1 MKTTSRLCRDEDSVS
16 AAVATV
22 LLFGGVLSI
31 IGMMMVS
38 MVPVIEELEGAVE
51 RHDMSAQLALLA
63 HKTSQLSETGMPG
76 DSTSAELIPVDG
88 NLVWDRLRG
97 GMWYSATWG
106 EDMSLRAKN
115 VVDFDD
121 EFEIRHPETETAV
134 VCTTDLRLGINRPYY
149 YDIPEHTET
158 LLITAK
164 PGIALP
170 LGPIGITMLGDNGY
184 EFSSE
189 LLVDDVFSTNFIVPV
204 EHLTIKSTHE
214 LNILALA
221 GEEGATYIPPNQPDA
236 ANKLGRSWSIPL
248 PTGLSKVYVTSKDA
262 NEVSVILGE
271 QSSTYFGIPDE
282 IARTGTSVEVSFNQS
297 TESVAHIFTSSLS
310 QVVFRYGETS
320 GEGLTYI
327 PSTTGSYHGQ
337 EFIPPYTNSTLRLSN
352 PGDAALT
359 VTWRGGGITV
369 AANDVEDISWPPSTT
384 YTAPLILESDA
395 PFSVLWSSFDQNQPV
410 DLRNGLVHL
419 IAKDTG
425 FWTGHHFNYT
435 SSQDIGQE
443 IEASL
448 RGYRT
453 EIYWEQGGVNG
464 TSVLIQDGT
473 TSKLFSL
480 ASESLNIEVNNT
492 HPISLLR
499 AAGDSGA
506 LHIPHSGTERCES
519 VGTLASGWI
528 PLQLAWQSMGGRSDT
543 DVENAWIDG
552 RHPSSVQ
559 IDVFG
564 TIDRDFNANIG
575 TIWAFHLSRLSY
587 QFKTSVEGMEVAYSG
602 GAVMTNHPEFNPY
615 IVVPPSDRGGPGP
628 RFAATIPAL
637 HPSSNSVI
645 GGGKLSIDIELNLRT
660 SLASTDAYEIRRG
673 WNEPYG
679 AAIAENAGEGLGGSE
694 DWTVYPG
701 RLDLLTDYVGWVPDP
716 SFGTS
721 ETVWHTNGEVIK
733 FSLQLSALEVT
744 LREANR

>member
-1 MKTTSRLCRDEDSVS
+1 
-16 AAVATV
+16 
-22 LLFGGVLSI
+22 
-31 IGMMMVS
+31 
-38 MVPVIEELEGAVE
+38 
-51 RHDMSAQLALLA
+51 
-63 HKTSQLSETGMPG
+63 
-76 DSTSAELIPVDG
+76 
-88 NLVWDRLRG
+88 
-97 GMWYSATWG
+97 
-106 EDMSLRAKN
+106 
-115 VVDFDD
+115 
-121 EFEIRHPETETAV
+121 
-134 VCTTDLRLGINRPYY
+134 
-149 YDIPEHTET
+149 
-158 LLITAK
+158 
-164 PGIALP
+164 
-170 LGPIGITMLGDNGY
+170 
-184 EFSSE
+184 
-189 LLVDDVFSTNFIVPV
+189 
-204 EHLTIKSTHE
+204 
-214 LNILALA
+214 
-221 GEEGATYIPPNQPDA
+221 
-236 ANKLGRSWSIPL
+236 
-248 PTGLSKVYVTSKDA
+248 
-262 NEVSVILGE
+262 
-271 QSSTYFGIPDE
+271 
-282 IARTGTSVEVSFNQS
+282 
-297 TESVAHIFTSSLS
+297 
-310 QVVFRYGETS
+310 
-320 GEGLTYI
+320 
-327 PSTTGSYHGQ
+327 
-337 EFIPPYTNSTLRLSN
+337 
-352 PGDAALT
+352 
-359 VTWRGGGITV
+359 
-369 AANDVEDISWPPSTT
+369 
-384 YTAPLILESDA
+384 
-395 PFSVLWSSFDQNQPV
+395 
-410 DLRNGLVHL
+410 
-419 IAKDTG
+419 
-425 FWTGHHFNYT
+425 
-435 SSQDIGQE
+435 SSQDVGQE

-453 EIYWEQGGVNG
+453 EILWEQGELNG
-464 TSVLIQDGT
+464 TNIFIQDGT

-480 ASESLNIEVNNT
+480 AAESLNIEVNNT

-506 LHIPHSGTERCES
+506 LYIPHSGTERCEA

-564 TIDRDFNANIG
+564 TIDQDFNANIG

-628 RFAATIPAL
+628 RFAATVPAL
-637 HPSSNSVI
+637 HPSSDSVV

-679 AAIAENAGEGLGGSE
+679 AAIAEHAGEGLGGSE